1 MHVRCATR
9 QPSADEMHEEIP
21 GFGPGSFGCISSQPT
36 GLLGLDFCLQKYT
49 ARLLCAGGPV
59 VLDPQDRTITHRAVF
74 PGEIFNPT
82 RRVLPKML

>member
-1 MHVRCATR
+1 MSSVQR
-9 QPSADEMHEEIP
+9 
-21 GFGPGSFGCISSQPT
+21 GSLPQMKCVKGSQVSGLQVLDVFLLNPT

-49 ARLLCAGGPV
+49 ARLFCAGGPA